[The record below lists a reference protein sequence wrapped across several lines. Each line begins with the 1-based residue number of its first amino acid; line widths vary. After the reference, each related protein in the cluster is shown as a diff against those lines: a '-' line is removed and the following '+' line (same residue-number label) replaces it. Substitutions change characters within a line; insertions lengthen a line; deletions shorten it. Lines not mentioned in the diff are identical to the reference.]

1 MNRQAMIQELA
12 LQKAVRRQMDAIV
25 RAANAAAAL
34 LEGSNMEKNQI
45 RNVLNVAE
53 EEPSSVAVV
62 TNFIRYQIG
71 RSRTGQEWQHQGFG
85 LRVADDIEREGWI
98 VDKAT
103 QNAVSYA
110 RDLIAQR
117 GGQVDEA
124 ELKQK
129 VRQQLI
135 RYYLGYLH
143 RAFYFGNETN
153 QWDELRKAAEA

>member
-1 MNRQAMIQELA
+1 MNRHSMIQELA
-12 LQKAVRRQMDAIV
+12 LQEAVRRQMDTIV
-25 RAANAAAAL
+25 RAANAAAYL

-53 EEPSSVAVV
+53 ERAGVAVV

-85 LRVADDIEREGWI
+85 LRVVDDIEREGWV
-98 VDKAT
+98 VDQAT
-103 QNAVSYA
+103 QDAVAYA
-110 RDLIAQR
+110 QRLIDQR
-117 GGQVDEA
+117 GGEADAA
-124 ELKQK
+124 ELERKA
-129 VRQQLI
+129 REQLM

-153 QWDELRKAAEA
+153 EWDELRKAAEA